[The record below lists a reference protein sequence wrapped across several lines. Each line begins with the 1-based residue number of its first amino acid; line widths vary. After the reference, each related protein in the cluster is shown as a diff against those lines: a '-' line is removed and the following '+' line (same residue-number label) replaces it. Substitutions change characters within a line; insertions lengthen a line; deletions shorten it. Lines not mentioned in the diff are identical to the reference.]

1 MEVNLQMS
9 GTHLRES
16 AARRVS
22 SLLKRVAVVW
32 IALLAAGCSTT
43 LEDGYKPRALD
54 AGPEARK
61 SFYASPF
68 TDSAAAGGR
77 DIGPALHAGH

>member
-1 MEVNLQMS
+1 LQII
-9 GTHLRES
+9 HKYLQES
-16 AARRVS
+16 AARRVTF
-22 SLLKRVAVVW
+22 LLKGVAA
-32 IALLAAGCSTT
+32 ISITLLAAGCSTT

-68 TDSAAAGGR
+68 TDSAEAGGK